1 MPDQQILTGGREGKI
16 AKAADTVIRPG
27 NPWTPH
33 VHAFLSFLHE
43 QGFDCVPKPCGVKAD
58 GREVVSFVDGVV
70 YNDILPD
77 AIMTDEVLAD
87 VAALLRRYHDAGAQY
102 IPRLT
107 GREQWMLPARS
118 PVEVMCHGD
127 FAPYN
132 LTFVEGQ
139 VHGVIDFDTL
149 HPGPRLWDIAYA
161 AYRWVPFV
169 SPSNPDYRQD
179 LTEQIRRLK
188 LFADRY
194 GMDNSS
200 RRQLPEM
207 MISRIQALVDYMRN
221 EARSGNED
229 VQKNI
234 EDGHLRLYLDDI
246 AYLQE
251 HAARIAC
258 EIL

>member
-1 MPDQQILTGGREGKI
+1 MPDQQTLTGGREGKI
-16 AKAADTVIRPG
+16 TQAANTVIRPS

-43 QGFDCVPKPCGVKAD
+43 QGFDCVPKPCGINAD
-58 GREVVSFVDGVV
+58 GREVVSFVDGMV
-70 YNDILPD
+70 YNDVLPD
-77 AIMTDEVLAD
+77 AIMTDEVLSD
-87 VAALLRRYHDAGAQY
+87 VAALLHRYHDLGAQY
-102 IPRLT
+102 ISRLT
-107 GREQWMLPARS
+107 GNELWMLPARS
-118 PVEVMCHGD
+118 PAEVMCHGD

-132 LTFVEGQ
+132 LTFIENRL
-139 VHGVIDFDTL
+139 HGIIDFDTL

-169 SPSNPDYRQD
+169 SPSNPDYRQSLGD
-179 LTEQIRRLK
+179 QIRRLK

-194 GMDNSS
+194 GLDNSS

-207 MISRIQALVDYMRN
+207 IIARIHSLVDYMRT
-221 EARSGNED
+221 ESEGGNED
-229 VQKNI
+229 MQKNI
-234 EDGHLRLYLDDI
+234 ANGHLRLYLDDI

-251 HAARIAC
+251 HAAHIAN